1 MAVIIL
7 QRGTLTQ
14 TGRIRAES
22 MGLDLEERGG
32 RIPMTAGPEE
42 PVLTVGQWL
51 MDDTEP
57 GRGIVWRVAGAELQ
71 WETRTWRYTLEH
83 IVNTLK
89 DQILLGETDMSG
101 RAADAAASILSRSG
115 GIWTLGACEYDVSL
129 PYTFDGETLFDAL
142 ETVSS
147 TLPDCVWEFDL
158 SAVPFKL
165 YLRNKLANKVCE
177 MRAGRNLKALRQ
189 SIDRSQM
196 YTRFYPIGKEDMR
209 IAGDY
214 VSANEGVYGVICRTE
229 TNQAIDS
236 EAMLRAWAEDRIR
249 RHSVPT
255 VTITVTGYEISEAT
269 GESLDR
275 IRPGAMCRVPL
286 PETGGYIYERV
297 VKASWRDKLRDP
309 EGFTATLANRMDDV
323 ASIIRREV
331 TGSSSSAKKGGR
343 AGAKKAK
350 EDHAWF
356 TDTEDHVAMTAEAI
370 IGKDPSGKVN
380 WSRVANITVNG
391 SGIYSTVTETKEDV
405 VKAKTRIEQNERSI
419 GQFVEAVG
427 DDGKITA
434 ASIVAAINNGGS
446 SVVIT
451 ADHIKLDGNV
461 SLNSVLT
468 VSNRQVRVTLPMQA
482 AKITCDELGI
492 YNSRFSINESV
503 ADGMIKSAIHNQSTN
518 TLTLTKFNGEVI
530 NFKKATALSGRW
542 SGGIYT
548 VTAQGD
554 SGVAANRTQ
563 IKNLAPSGGVSR
575 IGKNVGQMI
584 HVYATENGTGAQS
597 TYTGFEAQVWID
609 ATSVYNQAKLDMDHA
624 TLTYNRSETLPS
636 GTTRYHY
643 YTTGTAIMT
652 SGTKT
657 VYW

>member
-1 MAVIIL
+1 MIIL

-22 MGLDLEERGG
+22 MGLDLEERSG
-32 RIPMTAGPEE
+32 RIMMTAGPEE
-42 PVLTVGQWL
+42 PLLTVGQWL

-83 IVNTLK
+83 IVNALK
-89 DQILLGETDMSG
+89 DQIIYGETDMSG
-101 RAADAAASILSRSG
+101 QAADAAANILSRSG
-115 GIWTLGACEYDVSL
+115 GTWTLGACEYAAVSL
-129 PYTFDGETLFDAL
+129 PYTFDGETLYDAL
-142 ETVSS
+142 ETVSD
-147 TLPDCVWEFDL
+147 TLADCVWEYDL

-165 YLRNKLANKVCE
+165 YLRNKPADKVCE

-189 SIDRSQM
+189 SVDRSQM

-214 VSANEGVYGVICRTE
+214 VSANEGTYGVISRTE

-255 VTITVTGYEISEAT
+255 VTITVTGYELSEAT

-297 VKASWRDKLRDP
+297 VKVSWRDKLRDP
-309 EGFTATLANRMDDV
+309 EGVTVTLANKVTDV
-323 ASIIRREV
+323 ATIIRKEV

-370 IGKDPSGKVN
+370 IGKDASGKVN
-380 WSRVANITVNG
+380 WSRVANLSVDG
-391 SGIYSTVTETKEDV
+391 KGIHGTVTETKNGLV
-405 VKAKTRIEQNERSI
+405 TAQTKIEQTEKSI

-427 DDGKITA
+427 EDGEITA
-434 ASIVAAINNGGS
+434 ASIVASINDSGS

-461 SLNSVLT
+461 SLNSVMS
-468 VSNRQVRVTLPMQA
+468 VSGNFVTIKKPLRVDGAYIDCNELRIHDSRIA
-482 AKITCDELGI
+482 IDSSCDLM
-492 YNSRFSINESV
+492 V
-503 ADGMIKSAIHNQSTN
+503 KSASHNQSTN
-518 TLTLTKFNGEVI
+518 TLTLQLFNGQTI
-530 NFKKATALSGRW
+530 NFKKATALSGQW

-584 HVYATENGTGAQS
+584 NVYATENGTGAQS
-597 TYTGFEAQVWID
+597 TYTGYQAQVWID
-609 ATSVYNQAKLDMDHA
+609 ATSVYNQAQADMDHA
-624 TLTYNRSETLPS
+624 TLTYERAETLSS

>member
-14 TGRIRAES
+14 TGRIRPDQMS
-22 MGLDLEERGG
+22 LDMEERSG
-32 RIPMTAGPEE
+32 RITMTAGPEE

-57 GRGIVWRVAGAELQ
+57 GRGIVWRVAGAEMQ

-83 IVNTLK
+83 IVSTLK
-89 DQILLGETDMSG
+89 DQIIFWETDMSG
-101 RAADAAASILSRSG
+101 QAADAAASILSRSG
-115 GIWTLGACEYDVSL
+115 GTWTLGACEYAVSL
-129 PYTFDGETLFDAL
+129 PYKFDGETLFDAL

-147 TLPDCVWEFDL
+147 TLPDCVWEYDL

-165 YLRNKLANKVCE
+165 YLRNKPADRICE

-189 SIDRSQM
+189 SIDRTQM

-229 TNQAIDS
+229 TNQAMET

-255 VTITVTGYEISEAT
+255 VTITVTGYELSEAT

-297 VKASWRDKLRDP
+297 VKVSWRDKLRDP
-309 EGFTATLANRMDDV
+309 EGVTVTLANKADDV

-343 AGAKKAK
+343 SASKKAK

-370 IGKDPSGKVN
+370 IGKDASGKVN

-391 SGIYSTVTETKEDV
+391 SGIYNTVTETKEGL
-405 VKAKTRIEQNERSI
+405 VKARTRIEQTEKSI

-434 ASIVAAINNGGS
+434 ASIVAAVNDSGS
-446 SVVIT
+446 SVVIN
-451 ADHIKLDGNV
+451 ASHIRLEGNV
-461 SLNSVLT
+461 NLNSVM
-468 VSNRQVRVTLPMQA
+468 NVRSGSVTISRPL
-482 AKITCDELGI
+482 KVDGSYIDCNEIRIHG
-492 YNSRFSINESV
+492 SRFFVDGGV
-503 ADGMIKSAIHNQSTN
+503 ADGMIKSATYNDATN
-518 TLTLTKFNGEVI
+518 TLTLTKFSGAVI
-530 NFKKATALSGRW
+530 NFKKATSVGGSW
-542 SGGIYT
+542 SG
-548 VTAQGD
+548 
-554 SGVAANRTQ
+554 SGAGPVATFNYQADDISVPAGSTSIRLQ
-563 IKNLAPSGGVSR
+563 VSGSRVYAVDPSGITRAGVNAGSSYSH
-575 IGKNVGQMI
+575 NAV
-584 HVYATENGTGAQS
+584 
-597 TYTGFEAQVWID
+597 
-609 ATSVYNQAKLDMDHA
+609 
-624 TLTYNRSETLPS
+624 LTYV
-636 GTTRYHY
+636 RYDSSDEVYY
-643 YTTGTAIMT
+643 YTSEDLITRASAGAA
-652 SGTKT
+652 KT
-657 VYW
+657 VYYN